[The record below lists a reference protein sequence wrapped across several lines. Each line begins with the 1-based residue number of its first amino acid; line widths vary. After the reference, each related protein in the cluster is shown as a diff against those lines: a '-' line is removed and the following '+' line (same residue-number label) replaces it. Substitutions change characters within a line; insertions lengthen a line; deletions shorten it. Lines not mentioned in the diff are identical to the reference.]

1 MKPKNT
7 IAMKKYI
14 SPTIKG
20 YDMAPVSIME
30 GSMEVKSRIGI
41 STFYTDENDWTTEEN
56 AQGEKTSKYSF
67 WE

>member
-1 MKPKNT
+1 
-7 IAMKKYI
+7 
-14 SPTIKG
+14 
-20 YDMAPVSIME
+20 MAPVSIME
-30 GSMEVKSRIGI
+30 GSMEVKGRIGI

>member
-1 MKPKNT
+1 
-7 IAMKKYI
+7 MKKYI

-30 GSMEVKSRIGI
+30 GSLEVKGRIGI
-41 STFYTDENDWTTEEN
+41 STFYTDENDWTSETDS
-56 AQGEKTSKYSF
+56 QGNTSSKYSF